1 MSTKDKLNE
10 NLKQAM
16 KARDNL
22 RLSVVRMILAAVRN
36 REIERRSELDDQ
48 GISELLSTLAKQRR
62 ESVRLYRDG
71 NRPDLV
77 AKEEAELAVLEEFLP
92 EQLTAEE
99 LSGMIERVIAETG
112 AEGTKDI
119 GRVMKALSPLI
130 AGRADG
136 KSASEMAREK
146 LS

>member
-1 MSTKDKLNE
+1 
-10 NLKQAM
+10 
-16 KARDNL
+16 
-22 RLSVVRMILAAVRN
+22 
-36 REIERRSELDDQ
+36 
-48 GISELLSTLAKQRR
+48 
-62 ESVRLYRDG
+62 
-71 NRPDLV
+71 V